1 MGLLSR
7 ILERLGGREEEECS
21 SYEEYKSEHHIA
33 AAELFDVSNCTKDN
47 ATVFLNVLSVAD
59 SHGKLMQKDL
69 KNTLYSS
76 PTPDIVVLLGDNA
89 PDDLEAVLDVLPEDM
104 PIYGVE
110 GNHDEK
116 GVLQRYNRI
125 LDVNGRC
132 IASSPSCVIGGL
144 SGSIKYK
151 DSDYYAMLTN
161 EESEQVMKNMPHC
174 DILITHDKPCFELP
188 DVITAHSGLTGIG
201 KYIQAQ
207 SPHIVLHG
215 HLHDRYIKRYRN
227 TIIRCCYGVEAFTIA
242 F

>member
-1 MGLLSR
+1 MGLFSR
-7 ILERLGGREEEECS
+7 IFKRFGSREEEKGS
-21 SYEEYKSEHHIA
+21 SFEEYESEQRIVD
-33 AAELFDVSNCTKDN
+33 AELFDVANCIKEN
-47 ATVFLNVLSVAD
+47 ASVSLNVLSIAD

-69 KNTLYSS
+69 KNALYSS

-89 PDDLEAVLDVLPEDM
+89 PNDLEAVLDVLPEDI

-125 LDVNGRC
+125 LDLNGRC
-132 IASSPSCVIGGL
+132 ISSSSPYTIGGL
-144 SGSIKYK
+144 SGSIRYK
-151 DSDYYAMLTN
+151 DGDYYAMLTN
-161 EESEQVMKNMPHC
+161 EESENIMSAMLRC

-207 SPHIVLHG
+207 SPQIVLHG
-215 HLHDRYIKRYRN
+215 HLHDRYIKQYRK
-227 TIIRCCYGVEAFTIA
+227 TIIRCCYGVETFTIA